1 MSRAALPPLL
11 DPKNAGPMR
20 TPRLPPRP
28 HHVVDH
34 DRTLTFTFD
43 GRNVSAK
50 PGDTVASALY
60 AAGQRI
66 FSRSFKYHRPR
77 GLLCMSGDCPN
88 CLMNVDG
95 TPSVRTCTEPVRAGM
110 RVRSQNAW
118 PSLGFDALSLIEK
131 FDVLL
136 PVGFYYKTF
145 IRPRWAWPL
154 AEKLLRRV
162 AGLGRLDRQ
171 ARPKRDADHEHRHTD
186 VAVVG
191 GGPAGLGAADE
202 AARRGCHVTLVDD
215 QPALGGHLRFHVGTC
230 DVPAESG
237 ADVAGFAVARHL
249 AERVRAQSNV
259 AVLSAATVFG
269 GYEGGLLGVMQGK
282 RLIHLRAK
290 RLVIATGCHEYP
302 AVFRNNDLPGVML
315 GRGVRRLLHL
325 YAVKPGTRAVVVCR
339 TASGVRLAD
348 ELRDAGVRVAA
359 VVDSRFAPGQPDEYT
374 LAARDRLRTAGVEL
388 LDAYA
393 LQEAH
398 GRRRVDGALVV
409 PLDPHGRQIAHAP
422 RFIPC
427 DLLCLAGERAPAAGL
442 VAQSG
447 GTLRYEESL
456 GRMIP
461 DTLPQHVFCAGEVTG
476 LDAETHL
483 STVLDQGRTAGRNA
497 ARSLADD
504 APSHADDSHGEL
516 VADQSIQPT
525 APQLGHVQ
533 IQKKQF
539 VCLCEDVTHADL
551 AASVAEGFD
560 EIETL
565 KRYSTFGMGPCQG
578 RMCATSALRICA
590 RQAGHELA
598 AARTT
603 TSRPPIKPVP
613 LGVLAGRGHH
623 PEKRTPL
630 HHRHLE
636 LGADMRLLGNWR
648 RPFAYAAPVREYR
661 AVREGVGLIDVSTLG
676 KLEVVGSNAAA
687 LLDKVYTHT
696 ISTLRVGRSR
706 YGVMC
711 DDAGIIIDDG
721 TVSRL
726 ADDRFFLTTTSGNV
740 EAVEQW
746 LAWWTAGTGRDV
758 QVTNVTGGLAAL
770 NLAGPHARRVL
781 VTLTDCD
788 LSRDAFPYMA
798 CRPSVVAG
806 VDALLLRIGFVG
818 ETGWEIHVPA
828 ECGEHVWD
836 ALIAAGPR
844 CEPACQVV
852 PFGVE
857 AQRLLRLEKQHVIV
871 GQDTDALSNPLEADL
886 AWAVKFDKDDF
897 IGKRALQAVRER
909 GTRNALVGFKLR
921 GTARARGG
929 HAVVVAGKPAGRVA
943 SAAFSPAAG
952 CCVGLAWVPVEV
964 ARGETPLE
972 IRSGGTLKPADV
984 VHEAFYDPAGARLRT

>member
-1 MSRAALPPLL
+1 MKS
-11 DPKNAGPMR
+11 
-20 TPRLPPRP
+20 PRLAPRP

-34 DRTLTFTFD
+34 DGTLTFTCD
-43 GRNVSAK
+43 GRSVSAK
-50 PGDTVASALY
+50 PGDTIASALY
-60 AAGQRI
+60 AAGQPV

-77 GLLCMSGDCPN
+77 GLLCGSGDCPN

-131 FDVLL
+131 FDFLL

-162 AGLGRLDRQ
+162 AGLGRLDTQ
-171 ARPKRDADHEHRHTD
+171 ASPKRGYDHEYRHTD

-191 GGPAGLGAADE
+191 GGPAGLNAAYE
-202 AARRGCHVTLVDD
+202 AAQLGRHVTLIDD
-215 QPALGGHLRFHVGTC
+215 QPVLGGHLRFQVGTC
-230 DVPAESG
+230 GASAESD
-237 ADVAGFAVARHL
+237 ADVAGYAL
-249 AERVRAQSNV
+249 AQRLGERVRAQSNV
-259 AVLSAATVFG
+259 EVLSAATVFG

-282 RLIHLRAK
+282 RLIHLRAE

-302 AVFRNNDLPGVML
+302 AVFKNNDLPGVML

-325 YAVKPGTRAVVVCR
+325 YAVKPGTRAVVVCH

-348 ELRDAGVRVAA
+348 ELLNVGVRVAA
-359 VVDSRFAPGQPDEYT
+359 VVDSRFEPGQADEHT
-374 LAARDRLRTAGVEL
+374 LAVRGRLRTTGVEL
-388 LDAYA
+388 LDSYA

-409 PLDPHGRQIAHAP
+409 PLDPHGRQISHSP

-447 GTLRYEESL
+447 GTLRYDEARE
-456 GRMIP
+456 RMVP
-461 DTLPQHVFCAGEVTG
+461 DALPPHVFCAGEVTG

-483 STVLDQGRTAGRNA
+483 SAVLDQGREAGLHA
-497 ARSLADD
+497 AQSLDLD
-504 APSHADDSHGEL
+504 VRPHEDKKPGDLGES
-516 VADQSIQPT
+516 VAVAPT
-525 APQLGHVQ
+525 ASPAAPELGHVH

-539 VCLCEDVTHADL
+539 VCLCEDLTHADL
-551 AASVAEGFD
+551 ADSVAEGFD

-648 RPFAYAAPVREYR
+648 RPFAYTEPECEYR
-661 AVREGVGLIDVSTLG
+661 AVREGVGIIDVSTLG
-676 KLEVVGSNAAA
+676 KLEVVGNDAAA
-687 LLDKVYTHT
+687 LLDKVYTHP
-696 ISTLRVGRSR
+696 ISNLRVGRSR

-746 LAWWTAGTGRDV
+746 LAWWTVGTGWDV

-781 VTLTDCD
+781 GALTDCD

-798 CRPSVVAG
+798 CRQAVIAS

-836 ALIAAGPR
+836 ALVAAGPR
-844 CEPACQVV
+844 CEPACRVV

-857 AQRLLRLEKQHVIV
+857 AQRLLRLEKKHVIV

-897 IGKRALQAVRER
+897 IGKSALQEIRER

-921 GTARARGG
+921 GTALAKGG

-943 SAAFSPAAG
+943 STAFSPAAG
-952 CCVGLAWVPVEV
+952 RCIGLAWVPVAV
-964 ARGETPLE
+964 ARGETAMH
-972 IRSGGTLKPADV
+972 IRIGGTLEPADV
-984 VHEAFYDPAGARLRT
+984 VREAFYDPAGERLRT

>member
-1 MSRAALPPLL
+1 
-11 DPKNAGPMR
+11 MR

-34 DRTLTFTFD
+34 DGTLTFTFD
-43 GRNVSAK
+43 GRNVPAK
-50 PGDTVASALY
+50 PGDTIASALY

-230 DVPAESG
+230 DVSAESG
-237 ADVAGFAVARHL
+237 ADVAGFAVAQRL

-259 AVLSAATVFG
+259 EVLSAATVFG

-302 AVFRNNDLPGVML
+302 AVFKNNDLPGVML

-359 VVDSRFAPGQPDEYT
+359 VVDSRFAPGQPDEHT

-456 GRMIP
+456 GQMVP

-483 STVLDQGRTAGRNA
+483 SAVLDQGRTAGRNA
-497 ARSLADD
+497 ARSLAND
-504 APSHADDSHGEL
+504 APSHADDPHGEL
-516 VADQSIQPT
+516 VADQSIQPA

-539 VCLCEDVTHADL
+539 VCLCEDVTHTDL

-613 LGVLAGRGHH
+613 LGVLAGRGHR

-648 RPFAYAAPVREYR
+648 RPFAYAAPDREYR
-661 AVREGVGLIDVSTLG
+661 AVREGVGVIDVSTLG

-781 VTLTDCD
+781 ATLTDCD

-798 CRPSVVAG
+798 CRPAIVAG

-828 ECGEHVWD
+828 ECGEYVWD
-836 ALIAAGPR
+836 AIIAAGPR

-897 IGKRALQAVRER
+897 IGKRALEAARER
-909 GTRNALVGFKLR
+909 GTRNALVGFELR

-964 ARGETPLE
+964 ARGGTPLE
-972 IRSGGTLKPADV
+972 IRIGGTLEPADV

>member
-1 MSRAALPPLL
+1 MS
-11 DPKNAGPMR
+11 
-20 TPRLPPRP
+20 TPRLPSRP
-28 HHVVDH
+28 QHVVDH
-34 DRTLTFTFD
+34 DGRLTFTFD
-43 GRNVSAK
+43 GRSVAAK
-50 PGDTVASALY
+50 PGDTIASALY

-95 TPSVRTCTEPVRAGM
+95 TPSVRTCTEPVRAGI

-118 PSLGFDALSLIEK
+118 PSLSFDALSLIEK
-131 FDVLL
+131 FDFLL

-145 IRPRWAWPL
+145 IRPRWVWPL

-162 AGLGRLDRQ
+162 AGLGRLDTQ
-171 ARPKRDADHEHRHTD
+171 ARPKRDSDHEHRHTD

-191 GGPAGLGAADE
+191 GGPAGLAAADE
-202 AARRGCHVTLVDD
+202 AARLGCHVTLVDD

-237 ADVAGFAVARHL
+237 ADMAGFAVAQRL

-259 AVLSAATVFG
+259 EVLSAATVFG

-290 RLVIATGCHEYP
+290 RLVIATGGHEYP
-302 AVFRNNDLPGVML
+302 AVFKNNDLPGVML

-325 YAVKPGTRAVVVCR
+325 YAVKPGQRAVVVCR

-348 ELRDAGVRVAA
+348 ELLDAGVRVAA
-359 VVDSRFAPGQPDEYT
+359 VVDSRFAPGQADERT
-374 LAARDRLRTAGVEL
+374 LAARERLRTAGVEL
-388 LDAYA
+388 LDAYT

-427 DLLCLAGERAPAAGL
+427 DLLCLAADRTPAAGL

-447 GTLRYEESL
+447 GTLRYEEGL
-456 GRMIP
+456 GHMVP
-461 DTLPQHVFCAGEVTG
+461 DTLPPHVFCAGEVTG

-497 ARSLADD
+497 ARSLASG
-504 APSHADDSHGEL
+504 APSHADGPHGESA
-516 VADQSIQPT
+516 VDQSTQP
-525 APQLGHVQ
+525 ASPQLDQVR
-533 IQKKQF
+533 IEKKQF

-551 AASVAEGFD
+551 ADSVAEGFD

-578 RMCATSALRICA
+578 RMCATSALRICT
-590 RQAGHELA
+590 RQAGRELA

-636 LGADMRLLGNWR
+636 LGADMRLIGNWR
-648 RPFAYAAPVREYR
+648 RPFAYTAPDREYR
-661 AVREGVGLIDVSTLG
+661 AVREGVGIIDVSTLG
-676 KLEVVGSNAAA
+676 KLEVVGSDAAA

-696 ISTLRVGRSR
+696 ISNLRVGRSR

-746 LAWWTAGTGRDV
+746 LAWWAAGTGQDV
-758 QVTNVTGGLAAL
+758 QVTNVTGGRAAL

-781 VTLTDCD
+781 TTLTDCD

-798 CRPSVVAG
+798 CRQAGVAG

-828 ECGEHVWD
+828 EYGEHVWD
-836 ALIAAGPR
+836 AIIAAGPR

-897 IGKRALQAVRER
+897 IGKPALETVRER

-929 HAVVVAGKPAGRVA
+929 HAAVVAGKPAGRVA

-952 CCVGLAWVPVEV
+952 CCIGLAWVPVEV
-964 ARGETPLE
+964 ARGQTPLE
-972 IRSGGTLKPADV
+972 IRIGGTLEPADV
-984 VHEAFYDPAGARLRT
+984 VHEAFYDPAGERLRT